1 MKNKGFVFIETIVTV
16 LVLSTSLLYLY
27 NSYNN
32 IIDKEETRV
41 YYDDVAY
48 IYKTNYIKRF
58 LEENA
63 NIEYVKSEAFKKSY
77 VTSIGNAFDNF
88 FNEAQLAENMNNS
101 LENIGNDFE
110 NFFYELQ
117 VNEETNEARIIEDL
131 KKSLENILNNFRV
144 NQMFLVKRN
153 YIDECD
159 GSETSGKC
167 YFNATDNAYNLTNY
181 IKSIND
187 TKHDYYLVVEYS
199 EKVDS
204 DGKITKCTPRVDTNC
219 RNYFVSLGL

>member
-88 FNEAQLAENMNNS
+88 FNEAQLEENMNN
-101 LENIGNDFE
+101 
-110 NFFYELQ
+110 
-117 VNEETNEARIIEDL
+117 
-131 KKSLENILNNFRV
+131 SLENILNNFRV

-159 GSETSGKC
+159 GSETSDEC

>member
-101 LENIGNDFE
+101 LENI
-110 NFFYELQ
+110 
-117 VNEETNEARIIEDL
+117 
-131 KKSLENILNNFRV
+131 LNNFRV

-159 GSETSGKC
+159 GSEASDEC

-199 EKVDS
+199 EKVD
-204 DGKITKCTPRVDTNC
+204 DTGKITKCTPRVDTNC

>member
-101 LENIGNDFE
+101 LENI
-110 NFFYELQ
+110 
-117 VNEETNEARIIEDL
+117 
-131 KKSLENILNNFRV
+131 LNNFKV

-159 GSETSGKC
+159 GSETSDEC

>member
-1 MKNKGFVFIETIVTV
+1 MNLKNKGFVFIETIVTV

-88 FNEAQLAENMNNS
+88 FNEAQLAENMNN
-101 LENIGNDFE
+101 
-110 NFFYELQ
+110 
-117 VNEETNEARIIEDL
+117 T
-131 KKSLENILNNFRV
+131 LENILNNFRV

>member
-101 LENIGNDFE
+101 LENI
-110 NFFYELQ
+110 
-117 VNEETNEARIIEDL
+117 
-131 KKSLENILNNFRV
+131 LNNFRV

>member
-1 MKNKGFVFIETIVTV
+1 MNLKNKGFVFIETIVTV

-63 NIEYVKSEAFKKSY
+63 NIEYVKSEAFKESY

-88 FNEAQLAENMNNS
+88 FNEAQLEENMNN
-101 LENIGNDFE
+101 
-110 NFFYELQ
+110 
-117 VNEETNEARIIEDL
+117 
-131 KKSLENILNNFRV
+131 SLENILNNFRV

-199 EKVDS
+199 EKVD
-204 DGKITKCTPRVDTNC
+204 DTGKITKCTPRVDTNC

>member
-1 MKNKGFVFIETIVTV
+1 MNLKNKGFVFIETIVTV

-63 NIEYVKSEAFKKSY
+63 NIEYVKNEAFKESY

-88 FNEAQLAENMNNS
+88 FNEAQLAENMNN
-101 LENIGNDFE
+101 
-110 NFFYELQ
+110 
-117 VNEETNEARIIEDL
+117 T
-131 KKSLENILNNFRV
+131 LENILNNFRV

>member
-101 LENIGNDFE
+101 LENI
-110 NFFYELQ
+110 
-117 VNEETNEARIIEDL
+117 
-131 KKSLENILNNFRV
+131 LNNFRV

-159 GSETSGKC
+159 GSETSDEC

-199 EKVDS
+199 EKVD
-204 DGKITKCTPRVDTNC
+204 DTGKITKCTPRVDTNC

>member
-63 NIEYVKSEAFKKSY
+63 NIEYVKSEAFKESY

-88 FNEAQLAENMNNS
+88 FNEAQLAENMNN
-101 LENIGNDFE
+101 
-110 NFFYELQ
+110 
-117 VNEETNEARIIEDL
+117 T
-131 KKSLENILNNFRV
+131 LENILNNFRV

-159 GSETSGKC
+159 GSETSDEC

-187 TKHDYYLVVEYS
+187 TKHDYYLVIEYS

>member
-63 NIEYVKSEAFKKSY
+63 NIEYVKSEAFKESY

-88 FNEAQLAENMNNS
+88 FNEAQLAENMNN
-101 LENIGNDFE
+101 
-110 NFFYELQ
+110 
-117 VNEETNEARIIEDL
+117 T
-131 KKSLENILNNFRV
+131 LENILNNFRV

-199 EKVDS
+199 EKVD
-204 DGKITKCTPRVDTNC
+204 DTGKITKCTPRVDTNC

>member
-63 NIEYVKSEAFKKSY
+63 NIEYVKNEAFKKSY

-88 FNEAQLAENMNNS
+88 FNEAQLAENMNN
-101 LENIGNDFE
+101 
-110 NFFYELQ
+110 
-117 VNEETNEARIIEDL
+117 T
-131 KKSLENILNNFRV
+131 LENILNNFRV

>member
-1 MKNKGFVFIETIVTV
+1 MNLKNKGFVFIETIVTV

-88 FNEAQLAENMNNS
+88 FNEAQLAENMNN
-101 LENIGNDFE
+101 
-110 NFFYELQ
+110 
-117 VNEETNEARIIEDL
+117 T
-131 KKSLENILNNFRV
+131 LENILNNFRV

-159 GSETSGKC
+159 GSETSDEC

>member
-77 VTSIGNAFDNF
+77 VTSIGN
-88 FNEAQLAENMNNS
+88 
-101 LENIGNDFE
+101 DFE

-117 VNEETNEARIIEDL
+117 VNEKTEETEEISEARIIEDL

-144 NQMFLVKRN
+144 NQMILVKRN

>member
-1 MKNKGFVFIETIVTV
+1 MNLKNKGFVFIETIVTV

-101 LENIGNDFE
+101 LENI
-110 NFFYELQ
+110 
-117 VNEETNEARIIEDL
+117 
-131 KKSLENILNNFRV
+131 LNNFRV

-204 DGKITKCTPRVDTNC
+204 DSKITKCTPRIDTNC

>member
-63 NIEYVKSEAFKKSY
+63 NIEYVKSEAFKESY

-88 FNEAQLAENMNNS
+88 FNEAQLEENMNN
-101 LENIGNDFE
+101 
-110 NFFYELQ
+110 
-117 VNEETNEARIIEDL
+117 
-131 KKSLENILNNFRV
+131 SLENILNNFRV

-159 GSETSGKC
+159 GSETSDEC

-199 EKVDS
+199 EKVD
-204 DGKITKCTPRVDTNC
+204 DTGKITKCTPRVDTNC

>member
-1 MKNKGFVFIETIVTV
+1 MNLKNKGFVFIETIVTV

-88 FNEAQLAENMNNS
+88 FNEAQLEENMNN
-101 LENIGNDFE
+101 
-110 NFFYELQ
+110 
-117 VNEETNEARIIEDL
+117 
-131 KKSLENILNNFRV
+131 SLENILNNFRV

>member
-1 MKNKGFVFIETIVTV
+1 M
-16 LVLSTSLLYLY
+16 
-27 NSYNN
+27 NS
-32 IIDKEETRV
+32 
-41 YYDDVAY
+41 
-48 IYKTNYIKRF
+48 
-58 LEENA
+58 
-63 NIEYVKSEAFKKSY
+63 S
-77 VTSIGNAFDNF
+77 
-88 FNEAQLAENMNNS
+88 M
-101 LENIGNDFE
+101 
-110 NFFYELQ
+110 
-117 VNEETNEARIIEDL
+117 
-131 KKSLENILNNFRV
+131 LENILNNFRV

-159 GSETSGKC
+159 GSETSGEC
-167 YFNATDNAYNLTNY
+167 YFNATDNTYNLTNY

>member
-41 YYDDVAY
+41 YYDDIAY

-63 NIEYVKSEAFKKSY
+63 NIEYVKNEAFKKSY

-88 FNEAQLAENMNNS
+88 FNEAQLEENMNN
-101 LENIGNDFE
+101 
-110 NFFYELQ
+110 
-117 VNEETNEARIIEDL
+117 
-131 KKSLENILNNFRV
+131 SLENILNNFRV

>member
-1 MKNKGFVFIETIVTV
+1 MNLKNKGFVFIETIVTV

-63 NIEYVKSEAFKKSY
+63 NIEYVKNEAFKKSY

-101 LENIGNDFE
+101 LENI
-110 NFFYELQ
+110 
-117 VNEETNEARIIEDL
+117 
-131 KKSLENILNNFRV
+131 LNNFRV

-159 GSETSGKC
+159 GSETSDEC

>member
-1 MKNKGFVFIETIVTV
+1 MNLKNKGFVFIETIVTV

-63 NIEYVKSEAFKKSY
+63 NIEYVKSEAFKESY
-77 VTSIGNAFDNF
+77 VTS
-88 FNEAQLAENMNNS
+88 
-101 LENIGNDFE
+101 IGNDFE

-117 VNEETNEARIIEDL
+117 VNEKTEETEEISEARIIEDL

-159 GSETSGKC
+159 GSETSDEC

>member
-1 MKNKGFVFIETIVTV
+1 MNLKNKGFVFIETIVTV

-63 NIEYVKSEAFKKSY
+63 NIEYVKSEAFKESY

-88 FNEAQLAENMNNS
+88 FNEAQLAENMNN
-101 LENIGNDFE
+101 
-110 NFFYELQ
+110 
-117 VNEETNEARIIEDL
+117 T
-131 KKSLENILNNFRV
+131 LENILNNFRV

-199 EKVDS
+199 EKVD
-204 DGKITKCTPRVDTNC
+204 DTGKITKCTPRVDTNC

>member
-63 NIEYVKSEAFKKSY
+63 NIEYVKNEAFKKSY

-101 LENIGNDFE
+101 LENI
-110 NFFYELQ
+110 
-117 VNEETNEARIIEDL
+117 
-131 KKSLENILNNFRV
+131 LNNFRV

-159 GSETSGKC
+159 GSETSDEC

>member
-1 MKNKGFVFIETIVTV
+1 MNLKNKGFVFIETIVTV

-88 FNEAQLAENMNNS
+88 FNEAQLAENMNN
-101 LENIGNDFE
+101 
-110 NFFYELQ
+110 
-117 VNEETNEARIIEDL
+117 T
-131 KKSLENILNNFRV
+131 LENILNNFKV

>member
-1 MKNKGFVFIETIVTV
+1 MNLKNKGFVFIETIVTV

-101 LENIGNDFE
+101 LENI
-110 NFFYELQ
+110 
-117 VNEETNEARIIEDL
+117 
-131 KKSLENILNNFRV
+131 LNNFRV

-159 GSETSGKC
+159 GSETSDEC

>member
-63 NIEYVKSEAFKKSY
+63 NIEYVKSEAFKESY

-88 FNEAQLAENMNNS
+88 FNEAQLAENMNN
-101 LENIGNDFE
+101 
-110 NFFYELQ
+110 
-117 VNEETNEARIIEDL
+117 T
-131 KKSLENILNNFRV
+131 LENILNNFRV

>member
-1 MKNKGFVFIETIVTV
+1 MKNKGFVFIETIVIV

-63 NIEYVKSEAFKKSY
+63 NIEYVKSEAFKESY

-101 LENIGNDFE
+101 LE
-110 NFFYELQ
+110 
-117 VNEETNEARIIEDL
+117 
-131 KKSLENILNNFRV
+131 SILNNFRV

-159 GSETSGKC
+159 GSETSDEC

>member
-63 NIEYVKSEAFKKSY
+63 NIEYVKNEAFKKSY

-88 FNEAQLAENMNNS
+88 FNEAQLAENMNN
-101 LENIGNDFE
+101 
-110 NFFYELQ
+110 
-117 VNEETNEARIIEDL
+117 T
-131 KKSLENILNNFRV
+131 LENILNNFRV

-159 GSETSGKC
+159 GSETSDEC

>member
-1 MKNKGFVFIETIVTV
+1 MNLKNKGFVFIETIVTV

-63 NIEYVKSEAFKKSY
+63 NIEYVKNEAFKKSY
-77 VTSIGNAFDNF
+77 VTS
-88 FNEAQLAENMNNS
+88 
-101 LENIGNDFE
+101 IGNDFE

-117 VNEETNEARIIEDL
+117 VNEKTEETEEISEARIIEDL

-159 GSETSGKC
+159 GSETSDEC

-187 TKHDYYLVVEYS
+187 TKHDYYLVIEYS

>member
-1 MKNKGFVFIETIVTV
+1 MNLKNKGFVFIETIVTV

-101 LENIGNDFE
+101 LENI
-110 NFFYELQ
+110 
-117 VNEETNEARIIEDL
+117 
-131 KKSLENILNNFRV
+131 LNNFRV

-159 GSETSGKC
+159 GSEITTTDDSEIAIKC
-167 YFNATDNAYNLTNY
+167 RINATDNAYNLTNY

>member
-1 MKNKGFVFIETIVTV
+1 MNLKNKGFVFIETIVTV

-63 NIEYVKSEAFKKSY
+63 KIEYVKNEEFKKSY

-88 FNEAQLAENMNNS
+88 FNEAQLEENMNN
-101 LENIGNDFE
+101 
-110 NFFYELQ
+110 
-117 VNEETNEARIIEDL
+117 
-131 KKSLENILNNFRV
+131 SLENILNNFRV

-159 GSETSGKC
+159 GSEITTTDDREIAIKC
-167 YFNATDNAYNLTNY
+167 RINATDNAYNLTNY

>member
-88 FNEAQLAENMNNS
+88 FNEAQLAENMNN
-101 LENIGNDFE
+101 
-110 NFFYELQ
+110 
-117 VNEETNEARIIEDL
+117 T
-131 KKSLENILNNFRV
+131 LENILNNFKV

>member
-16 LVLSTSLLYLY
+16 LVMSTSLLYLY

-88 FNEAQLAENMNNS
+88 FNEAQLEENMNN
-101 LENIGNDFE
+101 
-110 NFFYELQ
+110 
-117 VNEETNEARIIEDL
+117 
-131 KKSLENILNNFRV
+131 SLENILNNFRV

-159 GSETSGKC
+159 GSETSDEC

>member
-88 FNEAQLAENMNNS
+88 FNEAQLAENMNN
-101 LENIGNDFE
+101 
-110 NFFYELQ
+110 
-117 VNEETNEARIIEDL
+117 T
-131 KKSLENILNNFRV
+131 LENILNNFRV

>member
-88 FNEAQLAENMNNS
+88 FNEAQLAENMNN
-101 LENIGNDFE
+101 
-110 NFFYELQ
+110 
-117 VNEETNEARIIEDL
+117 T
-131 KKSLENILNNFRV
+131 LENILNNFRV

-159 GSETSGKC
+159 GSETSDEC
-167 YFNATDNAYNLTNY
+167 YFNVTDNAYNLTNY

>member
-1 MKNKGFVFIETIVTV
+1 MNLKNKGFVFIETIVTV

-88 FNEAQLAENMNNS
+88 FNEAQLEENMNN
-101 LENIGNDFE
+101 
-110 NFFYELQ
+110 
-117 VNEETNEARIIEDL
+117 
-131 KKSLENILNNFRV
+131 SLENILNNFRV

-159 GSETSGKC
+159 GSETSDEC

>member
-63 NIEYVKSEAFKKSY
+63 NIEYVKSEAFKESY

-101 LENIGNDFE
+101 LE
-110 NFFYELQ
+110 
-117 VNEETNEARIIEDL
+117 
-131 KKSLENILNNFRV
+131 SILNNFRV

-159 GSETSGKC
+159 GSETSDEC

>member
-101 LENIGNDFE
+101 LENI
-110 NFFYELQ
+110 
-117 VNEETNEARIIEDL
+117 
-131 KKSLENILNNFRV
+131 LNNFRV

-159 GSETSGKC
+159 GSETSDEC

>member
-1 MKNKGFVFIETIVTV
+1 MNLKNKGFVFIETIVTV

-101 LENIGNDFE
+101 F
-110 NFFYELQ
+110 
-117 VNEETNEARIIEDL
+117 
-131 KKSLENILNNFRV
+131 ENILNNFRV

>member
-77 VTSIGNAFDNF
+77 VTSIGN
-88 FNEAQLAENMNNS
+88 
-101 LENIGNDFE
+101 DFE

-117 VNEETNEARIIEDL
+117 VNEKTEETEEISEARIIEDL